1 MRAELPGRMLEKS
14 SILKIYFLLVLVENL
29 TKTNTMLQRIFL
41 ALLALYF
48 GIIVNAQPAYF
59 YPDAGNMNPAIPTP
73 SAFLGYDIGTHHTR
87 HDKLVEYFKELDR
100 LSDRVTVQIIGE
112 TYEHRQQVAA
122 IFTSAT
128 NHSKLEEIRKAH
140 LAGQINGST
149 QSVPLVIH
157 MGYNVHGNEPSSSEA
172 AMLTAYYLTAS
183 ESDEAKKWLN
193 EMVILMDPVINP
205 DGRDRHTHWANMHKA
220 SPVVAD
226 PIDREHTEIWP
237 GGRFNHY
244 WFDLNRDWFLGTFPE
259 TRNRIRFF
267 HQWRPYVQTD
277 HHEMGSN
284 ASFYFDPGEDA
295 SNNPIVPDYLYKTI
309 YPTYAKYF
317 SAAADKIG
325 SMYFTKE
332 AYDKLYPGYG
342 SSYINFYGGVGFLFE
357 QASSRGHLQETTT
370 IPISFAFTI
379 RNQFIASL
387 TTLRA
392 SLVEKDNL
400 LKLRKEFYRVA
411 KEQASKSLVKGYVFG
426 DVNDETRTRAFVS
439 MLLLHEIEVYEN
451 ENPVSVDGKKFE
463 SKKTYYVPCDQDN
476 YIMVRSVFEKQI
488 TYIDSSFYDASAW
501 SLVHAYNLP
510 YSELKTAIGKGKRL
524 TALPARMIVPVEK
537 SNYAYAMEATDY
549 NIHQAIHHLQEGGAI
564 VQSAFRPFSANIK
577 GAVKNFGYGSIVLPV
592 NLQRISSDSLF
603 HLVSEA
609 NKLTGLTIYSL
620 STGFSSGGID
630 MGSGYVRT
638 LQKPE
643 VALIVGTGVAAPEAG
658 EIWHLLDE
666 RLQMP
671 ITKLDLL
678 NIGRADLSRY
688 NTLIIV
694 SGNYSLIDKTNSD
707 KIKAW
712 VQNGNTLITIKSG
725 TEWAIRNGFTKE
737 KLVPADSSKGVPSRK
752 DYDMAIHI
760 EGAKAMGGSLFR
772 VDLDTTHP
780 LGFGFTD
787 RKVSVYRNGLTFLQ
801 PSLNPYSTIAQYTSD
816 PLIGGYIHPT
826 TLKRVRNSASIL
838 VGSEGSG
845 RVILFTDNPNFR
857 GTWYG
862 TNKLFLN
869 ALFYGGS
876 ISVPSIVAE

>member
-14 SILKIYFLLVLVENL
+14 SILKIYFLLVLVENP